1 IISERRVGSGA
12 TGVYASPS
20 RGRLTARLDS
30 RCNGWNKR
38 PQIALAQWLSA
49 KKLVA
54 CMREADGLWARASR
68 QFLGIDD
75 MVSRRC
81 GAGHIISLGRLRHYV
96 AITLVS
102 RNAPMCVLI
111 ACLDVSPGFCSGG
124 KNQRLRCARTLSG
137 SA

>member
-1 IISERRVGSGA
+1 MRPGWTGRALTAWASRAAHSCSLIISERRVGSGA

-81 GAGHIISLGRLRHYV
+81 GAGHIISL
-96 AITLVS
+96 
-102 RNAPMCVLI
+102 
-111 ACLDVSPGFCSGG
+111 
-124 KNQRLRCARTLSG
+124 
-137 SA
+137 